1 MDTENKFR
9 FLTEEEF
16 EKSKIFDDYET
27 NVTATDFTILLG
39 LSLGYGVEWLL
50 SEFCNDY
57 YYDYFSEMKKY
68 RGYTRVV
75 RSGVVPK
82 ESSGLDSFTTHFTG
96 VRPVLSSSLIT
107 KINDIESLEN
117 GILEVECFSYP
128 KNIVSSVENDFLE
141 QKYKNGELLKTGKKY
156 TINTVKYDDLWLSN
170 FIPKKLTEYEYDGC
184 KYIRYKA
191 DKNIGEILSD
201 GSKIKKDKIYYVK
214 VEKVKFLIDFDLDFA
229 ITKDI
234 IFTGVRFNKK
244 KNLSEFEKS
253 EIFKFINKV
262 LAKELI
268 SNEIEQKIIFGKSS
282 KNEEIKKEERN
293 YIKSVNNND
302 KTKIKIE
309 LCGYKN
315 DIIEELKKFDLEKV
329 DLNLVEDKPL
339 VRSRGHY
346 GYRK

>member
-27 NVTATDFTILLG
+27 NVTATDFTMLLG
-39 LSLGYGVEWLL
+39 LNVYYCVKWMLK
-50 SEFCNDY
+50 EFICDY
-57 YYDYFSEMKKY
+57 SSISDDYDRYACI
-68 RGYTRVV
+68 V
-75 RSGVVPK
+75 RSGTEPK
-82 ESSGLDSFTTHFTG
+82 EKTGLVSFTTHFIG
-96 VRPVLSSSLIT
+96 IRPVLSSSLIT
-107 KINDIESLEN
+107 KINNDNILEN
-117 GILEVECFSYP
+117 GIVEVECFSYP
-128 KNIVSSVENDFLE
+128 KNIISSIESDFLE

-156 TINTVKYDDLWLSN
+156 TINTVKYDDLWLPN
-170 FIPKKLTEYEYDGC
+170 FVPKKLTEYEYDGS

-234 IFTGVRFNKK
+234 IFTGVRFNKN
-244 KNLSEFEKS
+244 KNISEFEKS
-253 EIFKFINKV
+253 EIYKFINKI

-282 KNEEIKKEERN
+282 KKEEIKKEERI